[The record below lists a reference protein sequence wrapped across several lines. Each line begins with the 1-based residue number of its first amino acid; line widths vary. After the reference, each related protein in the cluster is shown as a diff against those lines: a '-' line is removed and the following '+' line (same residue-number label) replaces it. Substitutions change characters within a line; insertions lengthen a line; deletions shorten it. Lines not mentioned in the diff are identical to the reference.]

1 MYISLYVF
9 AWTWSQGVFP
19 LHQVSTVGWVLVLSS
34 GPDKKER
41 AKRNEYVRMLHFW
54 LVITSK
60 VLRNVHKAACI
71 WIPCFLTNFPIT
83 KSLLSLSNTEILL
96 FLAIVFNTYDWLK
109 SLNTHKKCPLKMELF
124 RRLPFCKFT
133 HSLCKIE
140 NIPMGGKRIVP

>member
-1 MYISLYVF
+1 MNTSECEKDDNFII
-9 AWTWSQGVFP
+9 
-19 LHQVSTVGWVLVLSS
+19 VSTTLLIGYNIKSS
-34 GPDKKER
+34 TKSSQSSMYMNPLFS
-41 AKRNEYVRMLHFW
+41 NQL
-54 LVITSK
+54 
-60 VLRNVHKAACI
+60 
-71 WIPCFLTNFPIT
+71 PIT

-124 RRLPFCKFT
+124 RGLPFCKFT